1 MEEAAQPTTP
11 SRRRPRILVCAT
23 GSVAT
28 IKLAQLAGLL
38 ERFADVRIALS
49 RSAKPFVEGLHFP
62 KTCLPLLDDEGE
74 WRAWRQVGDPVLH
87 IELRRWADL
96 LVVAPLSADSLAKI
110 AAGICD
116 NLVLSIVRAWD
127 LARPILVGAC
137 SWKFSQFGIQP
148 GSLLTVEG
156 M

>member
-1 MEEAAQPTTP
+1 MEEAAQPTTS

-49 RSAKPFVEGLHFP
+49 RSAKPFVEGLDFP

-96 LVVAPLSADSLAKI
+96 LVIAPLSADSLAKI

-137 SWKFSQFGIQP
+137 II
-148 GSLLTVEG
+148 
-156 M
+156 